1 MKKIK
6 FLSGVGAAFAFAAV
20 ALTTTFTSCEK
31 ESLSVNVEQSP
42 AKVNFVVTVIDA
54 ATNID
59 VTNAPSIQITGNTEI
74 VSTASDKS
82 LAAGQV
88 TISATLNDVT
98 GSTTVSYP
106 ALSAGQVS
114 TISALVLLDSKFEYA
129 ISSEV
134 TLLNQYAYEW
144 GNAAAGHDHNGNLWA
159 ENASDYLTKFTAT
172 WNKSAMATKKAA
184 DIYVASSNLDIL
196 EEIPV
201 TNNDSEDFE
210 ASAWCLYNVYYTI
223 QAADV
228 VYTYTSIASGE
239 VVAKVTYENP
249 IYSIT
254 AEKKEI
260 PFPGHESAYDHGHG
274 HGNNP
279 NAGGGIGL
287 AD

>member
-31 ESLSVNVEQSP
+31 ESLSVTVEQSP
-42 AKVNFVVTVIDA
+42 AKVSFVVTVIDA

-59 VTNAPSIQITGNTEI
+59 VTSNATITGAEDI

-82 LAAGQV
+82 LAGGQV
-88 TISATLNDVT
+88 TVSATVNGVS
-98 GSTTVSYP
+98 GSTTVSYS
-106 ALSAGQVS
+106 ALTAGQVTTLS
-114 TISALVLLDSKFEYA
+114 VTVLLDSQFDYA
-129 ISSEV
+129 ISGEA
-134 TLLNQYAYEW
+134 TALNQYAYEW

-159 ENASDYLTKFTAT
+159 ENASDYLTPFTAT
-172 WNKSAMATKKAA
+172 WNKSATATKKTA
-184 DIYVASSNLDIL
+184 DIYVASSNLNIL
-196 EEIPV
+196 EEMPV
-201 TNNDSEDFE
+201 TNEGSANFE
-210 ASAWCLYNVYYTI
+210 ASAWCLYNAYYTI
-223 QAADV
+223 QAAEI

-239 VVAKVTYENP
+239 VVAKVTYVNP
-249 IYSIT
+249 IWKIT
-254 AEKKEI
+254 AEKKEVA
-260 PFPGHESAYDHGHG
+260 FPGHESAYEHGHG